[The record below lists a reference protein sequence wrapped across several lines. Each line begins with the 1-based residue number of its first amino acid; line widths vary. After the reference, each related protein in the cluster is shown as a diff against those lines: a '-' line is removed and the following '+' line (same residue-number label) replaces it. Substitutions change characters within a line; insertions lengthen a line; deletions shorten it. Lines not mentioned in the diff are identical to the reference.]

1 MRHCFLCR
9 KTLLVIISQQLV
21 QEINRFISDKSLIII
36 CDKLIPRFT
45 KMSAQDAIILGRKF
59 DGILFNIFKEFISTK
74 NTSNLDQLIIII
86 VTMEK
91 WFLAEDLILCVVMR
105 FTFSQ
110 SFSQHRCYN
119 SSTYHTSKHAA
130 ITPHIQTIII
140 FLEIDQ

>member
-1 MRHCFLCR
+1 MYHCLSQNAKILTEIRMRHCFLCR

-21 QEINRFISDKSLIII
+21 QEINRFISDKSLIIV

-45 KMSAQDAIILGRKF
+45 KMSTQDAIILGRKF

-91 WFLAEDLILCVVMR
+91 WFLAEDLILCVCDEIH
-105 FTFSQ
+105 FL
-110 SFSQHRCYN
+110 
-119 SSTYHTSKHAA
+119 
-130 ITPHIQTIII
+130 TI
-140 FLEIDQ
+140 FFPA